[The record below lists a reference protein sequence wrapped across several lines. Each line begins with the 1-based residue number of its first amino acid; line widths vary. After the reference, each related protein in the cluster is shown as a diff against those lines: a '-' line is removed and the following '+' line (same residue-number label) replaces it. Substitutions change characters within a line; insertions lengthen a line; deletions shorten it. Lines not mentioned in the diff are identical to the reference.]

1 VPANPVVCRSAMPK
15 RTFIERRA
23 WMAASLRVR
32 WRPRLPVGAASQ
44 RIPGSNQIVEPR
56 RLRASWWA
64 GPFLAL
70 QVRRV
75 GQRMQTSY
83 HAGFTR

>member
-1 VPANPVVCRSAMPK
+1 MPK

-56 RLRASWWA
+56 R
-64 GPFLAL
+64 G
-70 QVRRV
+70 V
-75 GQRMQTSY
+75 
-83 HAGFTR
+83 